1 MNLERATGI
10 ELHPKFLNLTEQRRY
25 QSLPDSIVAKLKSRS
40 QLSSEFVTVLT
51 STQDFF

>member
-1 MNLERATGI
+1 MESGA
-10 ELHPKFLNLTEQRRY
+10 ELHPKFLYLTEQRRY
-25 QSLPDSIVAKLKSRS
+25 QSLTDAIVAKCCQVESRL